1 MYEKPMVMPKILELR
16 LQHNYTQEY
25 VANQLEIPLREYQ
38 HIETVDSRFLR
49 LDTLEKMAILYNT
62 SMTTIAGW
70 ES

>member
-1 MYEKPMVMPKILELR
+1 MYEKPMVMTKILELR

-62 SMTTIAGW
+62 SMTTIADW